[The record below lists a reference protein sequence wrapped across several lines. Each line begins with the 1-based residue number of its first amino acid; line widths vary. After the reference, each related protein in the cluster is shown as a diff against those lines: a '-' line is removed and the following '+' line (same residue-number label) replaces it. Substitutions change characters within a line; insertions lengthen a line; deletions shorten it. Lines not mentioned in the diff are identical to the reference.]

1 MKPRSSRM
9 GVGAS
14 SVLLILVVL
23 SLTLFAVLSLVQARS
38 DAALTD
44 RTALSVN
51 AYYDADARAQQVL
64 ALIDDALLSGK
75 SPETIEGVTRQ
86 SEGDYA
92 FAIGSFDGHTLNV
105 RVDVS
110 AGTGRVTRY
119 TYESAAEWVG
129 EGAGTLWQG
138 N

>member
-64 ALIDDALLSGK
+64 ALIDDALLGGE

-86 SEGDYA
+86 SEGVYA

-105 RVDVS
+105 VVRVSNGVCEVVS
-110 AGTGRVTRY
+110 YRY
-119 TYESAAEWVG
+119 ENAAEWVG
-129 EGAGTLWQG
+129 QDAATLWQG
-138 N
+138 G